1 MRTVFLLLIGAL
13 LLAQDPQPPIEAG
26 EVSGVRL
33 DAAFVQTTATIKWT
47 AQQFKDYCGRTTDGC
62 VPPEF
67 VTVVDD
73 NDPYI
78 AKLEARI
85 KALEETV
92 QNDHW
97 DITILQQKVEALEAK
112 AAQ

>member
-26 EVSGVRL
+26 EVS
-33 DAAFVQTTATIKWT
+33 ATIKWT